1 MHEKL
6 QIQGLRVR
14 TWRGSILSWRFD
26 LEIIS
31 TTILLPSADP
41 RRVFRDVK
49 HQNKQTKVCSNSLY
63 RENADGSL
71 VSYF

>member
-1 MHEKL
+1 MHALL

-14 TWRGSILSWRFD
+14 PRRDSLLSWRFD

-31 TTILLPSADP
+31 MAILLTSADS
-41 RRVFRDVK
+41 RRVVRDV
-49 HQNKQTKVCSNSLY
+49 KQTKVCLNSLFP
-63 RENADGSL
+63 ENADGSL